1 MKKNRFIIFI
11 VLVCININTIFSE
24 DFTITIDD
32 AVEMALNNN
41 LDLESQQIEVEKREY
56 FKSSTWNYFIPTMTA
71 SSTLY
76 RLNESSQI
84 TPDHD
89 WYIGFELQAALTI
102 TSSLFLGVRYT
113 ILNYEAG
120 LIDLE
125 IARSSLIRDVK
136 KTFYNLLLFEE
147 NIRIL
152 EQNLATAERRYNNA
166 AERYEYGLLPE
177 LDKLSAQVAW
187 ENQKPVL
194 ADMRIV
200 YEMAVLAFKQVIGF
214 EEDLNLELNGYID
227 IEEVVINIDDF
238 LDRTQERLDIQAM
251 TQQIG
256 ILDNYRRVGI
266 SSLLPFL
273 TLSYTADPTFQRDPF
288 EGGWFENPHDDW
300 AQQRGAFAITVTVP
314 LDALLPRSKA
324 RVEISQSEDNIRQAN
339 IDLAKMIQMAELEI
353 KSIVLALEKS
363 INSIGTLDLNVRL
376 AERAFELAEA
386 AYIAGNRDLLD
397 VQNAELEL
405 QKASLKV
412 LEEKFVYISALL
424 DLEYAINS
432 PLESLSE

>member
-1 MKKNRFIIFI
+1 MKKIKFVIFI
-11 VLVCININTIFSE
+11 VLVFININTIFSE

-41 LDLESQQIEVEKREY
+41 LGLEKQQIEVEKREY
-56 FKSSTWNYFIPTMTA
+56 FKNSVWNYFIPTMTA

-76 RLNESSQI
+76 RLNEPSSYA
-84 TPDHD
+84 PDQD
-89 WYIGFELQAALTI
+89 WYIGFEFSAVLTI

-125 IARSSLIRDVK
+125 IARSMLIRDVK
-136 KTFYNLLLFEE
+136 KTFYNLLLLEE
-147 NIRIL
+147 NIRIW

-166 AERYEYGLLPE
+166 VERYEYGLLPE

-187 ENQKPVL
+187 ENLKPVL
-194 ADMRIV
+194 ADMRIMH
-200 YEMAVLAFKQVIGF
+200 EMAVLAFKQVIGF
-214 EEDLNLELNGYID
+214 EEDSSLVLDGYID
-227 IEEVVINIDDF
+227 IEEVAINIDDF
-238 LDRTQERLDIQAM
+238 LDRTQDRLDIQAM
-251 TQQIG
+251 TQQIE

-266 SSLLPFL
+266 SYLLPLL

-288 EGGWFENPHDDW
+288 GGGWFENPEDDW
-300 AQQRGAFAITVTVP
+300 MQQRGSFAITIIVP

-324 RVEISQSEDNIRQAN
+324 RVEISQTEDDIRQAN
-339 IDLAKMIQMAELEI
+339 IGLAQMIQMAELEI
-353 KSIVLALEKS
+353 ESIVLALEKS

-386 AYIAGNRDLLD
+386 AYVAGNRDLLD

-432 PLESLSE
+432 PVE